1 MSSKPRTFYGLDGS
15 KHPSRIGQPWKDEEI
30 EKLLRNIQKKKTMEE
45 IAKEHERTIG
55 GIYSRIR
62 EIAADYHFN
71 DNRPIEEI
79 QKYTGLTKEEIEDA
93 IKRRKFNEALKK
105 PHVSLQP
112 KPVIEKPKEQ
122 EMPTM
127 FEVVSLL
134 KDIQGKL
141 NLLLERDKI
150 SSGINP

>member
-1 MSSKPRTFYGLDGS
+1 MSTGQRTIYGLDPS
-15 KHPSRIGQPWKDEEI
+15 KYPARIGQPWKDEEV

-45 IAKEHERTIG
+45 IAKEHQRTVG

-62 EIAADYHFN
+62 ELAADYHFN

-79 QKYTGLTKEEIEDA
+79 QKYTGLTKKEIEEA
-93 IKRRKFNEALKK
+93 IKKREFNDALKK
-105 PHVSLQP
+105 PHISLQP
-112 KPVIEKPKEQ
+112 KPAIEKPKEE

-127 FEVVSLL
+127 KEVVSLL

-141 NLLLERDKI
+141 NLLLERD
-150 SSGINP
+150 

>member
-1 MSSKPRTFYGLDGS
+1 MSSGPRTFYGLDAS

-79 QKYTGLTKEEIEDA
+79 QKYTGITKEEIEDA
-93 IKRRKFNEALKK
+93 IKRRKFNEALK
-105 PHVSLQP
+105 
-112 KPVIEKPKEQ
+112 
-122 EMPTM
+122 TTC
-127 FEVVSLL
+127 F
-134 KDIQGKL
+134 
-141 NLLLERDKI
+141 
-150 SSGINP
+150 SSAKASY

>member
-1 MSSKPRTFYGLDGS
+1 MSSKPRTIYGLDGS
-15 KHPSRIGQPWKDEEI
+15 KYPSRIGQPWKDEEI

-45 IAKEHERTIG
+45 IAKEHQRTIG

-71 DNRPIEEI
+71 DNRPIDEI
-79 QKYTGLTKEEIEDA
+79 QKYTRLTKEEIEDA

-127 FEVVSLL
+127 LEVVSLL
-134 KDIQGKL
+134 RDIQGKL

>member
-127 FEVVSLL
+127 LEVVSLL
-134 KDIQGKL
+134 RDIQGKL
-141 NLLLERDKI
+141 NLLLERD
-150 SSGINP
+150 N

>member
-1 MSSKPRTFYGLDGS
+1 MSSQQRTIHGLDAS
-15 KHPSRIGQPWKDEEI
+15 KYPSRMGQSWKDEEI
-30 EKLLRNIQKKKTMEE
+30 QKLLRNIQKKKTMEE
-45 IAKEHERTIG
+45 IAKEHQRTIG

-71 DNRPIEEI
+71 DNRPIDEI
-79 QKYTGLTKEEIEDA
+79 QKYTRLTKEEIEDA

-127 FEVVSLL
+127 LEVVSLL
-134 KDIQGKL
+134 RDIQGKL

>member
-1 MSSKPRTFYGLDGS
+1 MSTEQRAIYGLDPS
-15 KHPSRIGQPWKDEEI
+15 KYPARIGQPWKDEEV

-45 IAKEHERTIG
+45 IAKEHQRTVG

-112 KPVIEKPKEQ
+112 KPVIEKPKEE

-127 FEVVSLL
+127 KEVVSLL
-134 KDIQGKL
+134 RDIQGKL
-141 NLLLERDKI
+141 NLLLERD
-150 SSGINP
+150 